1 MKALLNERN
10 CPCAV
15 LCGQENENNIAE
27 AAEKVCWD
35 PANIWLGK

>member
-1 MKALLNERN
+1 MKETV
-10 CPCAV
+10 CTCDV

-27 AAEKVCWD
+27 AAEKVFWD